1 MKLVIAEKP
10 SVAVAIANVLG
21 VHNRKDGYITGNE
34 YIVSWC
40 VGHLVQSAMPE
51 DYDPK
56 YKLWKL
62 GFTNSS

>member
-34 YIVSWC
+34 YI
-40 VGHLVQSAMPE
+40 
-51 DYDPK
+51 
-56 YKLWKL
+56 
-62 GFTNSS
+62 